1 MNKNRNRSIS
11 YGYKVVNGVLMPDET
26 ESEIVYRIFTKY
38 EAGFS
43 LSDIAKFLM
52 NEGVINAN
60 GDVKWDMSRIKR
72 ILDNDRYIG
81 EGDYPTIIDEELYK
95 RCEKYKDKRRVKA
108 QYKQLLK
115 SLNIPVICYSC
126 GTRMNH
132 THRDRGVEHE
142 YWGCK
147 KCGHKIQ
154 FDDDVFVKEVSD
166 VVNYLTSNPGVIRC
180 NTDYAEKPGV
190 SKMQRRIETAMIT
203 GFGDAED
210 LKREVRELAML
221 KFNAID
227 SISYLTKKL
236 ELKLATIDADK
247 PGVLEALNSIGRK
260 VLIGNKDELWIVL
273 INNLIVGKEYGYAQQ
288 GNADSAENRY
298 GNSGEYKY
306 LPLEVRS
313 A

>member
-11 YGYKVVNGVLMPDET
+11 YGYKVVNGVLIPDET

-60 GDVKWDMSRIKR
+60 GDVKWDKSRIKR
-72 ILDNDRYIG
+72 ILDDDRYIG
-81 EGDYPTIIDEELYK
+81 ERDYPAIIDEDLYR
-95 RCEKYKDKRRVKA
+95 RCEKYKDKRRMKA

-115 SLNIPVICYSC
+115 GLNIPVVCYSC

-132 THRDRGVEHE
+132 THRDRGIEHE
-142 YWGCK
+142 YWSCK
-147 KCGHKIQ
+147 KCGHKMQ
-154 FDDDVFVKEVSD
+154 FDDDVFVRKVSD
-166 VVNYLTSNPGVIRC
+166 IINYLTSNPDVIRC
-180 NTDYAEKPGV
+180 NTDYTENPGV
-190 SKMQRRIETAMIT
+190 SKMQKRIETAMIT
-203 GFGDAED
+203 GYED
-210 LKREVRELAML
+210 VETLKKEVRELATI
-221 KFNAID
+221 KFNQID
-227 SISYLTKKL
+227 NNLYLTKKL
-236 ELKLATIDADK
+236 GLTLDTVIDDSL
-247 PGVLEALNSIGRK
+247 GVIEALNIIGRR

-273 INNLIVGKEYGYAQQ
+273 MNNLIVGKEYGYAKQ